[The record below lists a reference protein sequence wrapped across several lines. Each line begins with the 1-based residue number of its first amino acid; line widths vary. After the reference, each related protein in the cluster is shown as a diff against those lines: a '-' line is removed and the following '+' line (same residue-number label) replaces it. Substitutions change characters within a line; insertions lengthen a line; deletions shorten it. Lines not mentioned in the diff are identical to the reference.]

1 MANRS
6 LWGGS
11 DFDYENEADTRKGP
25 WTVEEDMQLIGI
37 VNLHGEGRWNFLA
50 RASGLQRTG
59 KSCRLRWVNYLR
71 PDLKRSKIT
80 PEEERLIIE
89 LHRRWGNRWS
99 RIAQSLPG
107 RTDNEI
113 KNFWRTR
120 MKGKLNSET
129 QKDIAGVDADDGVQ
143 FESELGSCRLPVI
156 SSHALP
162 EVDVAEPSSTFP
174 QQNAEEIMVQTNT
187 TPSLQNDT
195 PPQVIQSSEGNSENV
210 LQGGEIDGHYQI
222 NDDGQPGESNP
233 EHLEGPDSVFQKTRL
248 PHTFSVGS
256 LVTLLSSEFFADSA
270 IQDCK
275 ISPLSSYV
283 AASPEAVSDS
293 EIYLSCYSD
302 VLWNMDEEDNRCFR
316 SWQSAEDTRLY

>member
-1 MANRS
+1 MANRT

-11 DFDYENEADTRKGP
+11 DFDDENEADTRKGP
-25 WTVEEDMQLIGI
+25 WTVQEDMRLIGFI
-37 VNLHGEGRWNFLA
+37 NLHGEGRWSFLA
-50 RASGLQRTG
+50 RAAGLKRTG

-99 RIAQSLPG
+99 RIAKSLPG

-129 QKDIAGVDADDGVQ
+129 EKDIGGVDADDGIQ
-143 FESELGSCRLPVI
+143 SDSSLGSCCLPVTSAHI
-156 SSHALP
+156 PP
-162 EVDVAEPSSTFP
+162 EVDIADSSSSTFP
-174 QQNAEEIMVQTNT
+174 QQKAEEKTVQKNT
-187 TPSLQNDT
+187 TPSLQDDMT
-195 PPQVIQSSEGNSENV
+195 PQVTQSREGNSENV
-210 LQGGEIDGHYQI
+210 LQGGEIHGQSQI
-222 NDDGQPGESNP
+222 NDDGQPGECIT
-233 EHLEGPDSVFQKTRL
+233 EHLEGPDSLFEHTRL
-248 PHTFSVGS
+248 PHTFSAGS
-256 LVTLLSSEFFADSA
+256 LVRLLSSEFFADSV

-283 AASPEAVSDS
+283 ATSLEAHSDS
-293 EIYLSCYSD
+293 ESYFTCYSD
-302 VLWNMDEEDNRCFR
+302 LLWNMHELF
-316 SWQSAEDTRLY
+316 